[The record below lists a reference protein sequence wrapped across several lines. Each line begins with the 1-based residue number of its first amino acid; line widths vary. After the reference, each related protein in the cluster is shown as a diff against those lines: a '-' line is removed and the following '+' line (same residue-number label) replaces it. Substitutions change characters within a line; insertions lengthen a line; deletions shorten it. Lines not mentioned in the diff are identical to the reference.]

1 MKNAEKRKKASRD
14 KTRSRCAF
22 WGIEPPGMLKNG
34 SKKRVKIVFVI
45 P

>member
-1 MKNAEKRKKASRD
+1 MKNAEKHKSPA
-14 KTRSRCAF
+14 TIEHVLAVLF